1 MRGTAPHPEGS
12 GMSLEGGVLLPA
24 SEAGQS
30 MVSQRSIRD
39 TLVDPPSRSSR
50 RRMELFDGAIDQ
62 PVQWP

>member
-1 MRGTAPHPEGS
+1 
-12 GMSLEGGVLLPA
+12 MSLEGGVLLPA

-62 PVQWP
+62 SVQWP